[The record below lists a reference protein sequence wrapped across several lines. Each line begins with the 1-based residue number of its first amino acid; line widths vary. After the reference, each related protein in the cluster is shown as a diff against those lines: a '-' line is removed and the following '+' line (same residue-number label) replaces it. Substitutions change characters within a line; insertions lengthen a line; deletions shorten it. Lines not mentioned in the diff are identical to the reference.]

1 MTNRNQEYYTG
12 LVRELLKLPKEC
24 EWVEFKHNNSD
35 KDEIGS
41 YLTALSNAAALLGK
55 PTAYV
60 VWGVHNDTQDVIG
73 TSFDPFTQ
81 KIGNEELENWLL
93 QRLNPKLHFQFHRF
107 SYDDHTVVLLE
118 IPAAT
123 KHPTAFQNEELI
135 RVGSYRKKLKDLQ
148 EKERELWRTLDK
160 VPFEAQFALERVS
173 GDKVL
178 QLLDYIALFDLLD
191 QPVPDGN
198 QAILDYLQSE
208 NLITE
213 NEAGGFN
220 ITNLG
225 AILFAKKI
233 GDFSRLERKTM
244 RAIRYKGISR
254 IETLKEQPDGKG
266 YASGFKGLIDYI
278 MGQLTS
284 NEIIEKALRKTVPM
298 YPELAV
304 RELVANA
311 IIHQDFFERGTGPMI
326 EIFDDRLEITNPG
339 LPLIDTQR
347 FLDSPPKSRNE
358 KLASLMR
365 RFGICEERGS
375 GVDKVVSQT
384 EYYQLPAPLFEIPN
398 GFTKAILFAHKEF
411 DDMSKE
417 DRIRAC
423 YLHACLQF
431 VNRQKMTNKSLR
443 ERFGLEEDKV
453 SVVTRVINATV
464 DARLITNSS
473 SSESRR
479 DTSYVPYWSVSHE

>member
-1 MTNRNQEYYTG
+1 ME
-12 LVRELLKLPKEC
+12 
-24 EWVEFKHNNSD
+24 
-35 KDEIGS
+35 
-41 YLTALSNAAALLGK
+41 
-55 PTAYV
+55 
-60 VWGVHNDTQDVIG
+60 
-73 TSFDPFTQ
+73 
-81 KIGNEELENWLL
+81 
-93 QRLNPKLHFQFHRF
+93 
-107 SYDDHTVVLLE
+107 
-118 IPAAT
+118 
-123 KHPTAFQNEELI
+123 
-135 RVGSYRKKLKDLQ
+135 
-148 EKERELWRTLDK
+148 
-160 VPFEAQFALERVS
+160 
-173 GDKVL
+173 
-178 QLLDYIALFDLLD
+178 

-198 QAILDYLQSE
+198 QAILEYLASE
-208 NLITE
+208 NLIALS
-213 NEAGGFN
+213 EAGGFS

-233 GDFSRLERKTM
+233 ADFSKLERKTM
-244 RAIRYKGISR
+244 RVIRYKGNSR
-254 IETLKEQPDGKG
+254 IETIKEQPGGKG
-266 YASGFKGLIDYI
+266 YASGFEGLIAYI
-278 MGQLTS
+278 MGQLPS

-311 IIHQDFFERGTGPMI
+311 IIHQDFFESGTGPMI

-375 GVDKVVSQT
+375 GIDKVVFQT
-384 EYYQLPAPLFEIPN
+384 EAYQLPAPLFETPN

-411 DDMSKE
+411 DEMSKD

-431 VNRQKMTNKSLR
+431 VNRKKMTNKSLR
-443 ERFGLEEDKV
+443 VRFGLEEEKV

-464 DARLITNSS
+464 EAGLVTNSS

-479 DTSYVPYWSVSHE
+479 DTSYVPYWSVSHDE